1 MLLTTKESLLF
12 TKTKHISIILLFK
25 ANHII
30 TIFLIKNRYKCNIN
44 T

>member
-25 ANHII
+25 AII
-30 TIFLIKNRYKCNIN
+30 ESLFSLLKTDIN
-44 T
+44 VI

>member
-25 ANHII
+25 AII
-30 TIFLIKNRYKCNIN
+30 
-44 T
+44 